1 MAKDFKSIIIEN
13 LTILKKKEI
22 INNEPYKVKAYE
34 KVISQLEEFPGP
46 IYSMKDIED
55 AGFSGIGK
63 KTKAKL
69 EEIFDTGKLVAAEKA
84 KTEEDGSINLYD
96 DLLEIFGVG
105 PVKAKE
111 LIDTYGVESI
121 QDLREKVEVNPDLLT
136 KASKIGLQH
145 YEDFRERIP
154 RNEMELHDTVIH
166 SFLPD
171 GIYAEITGSYRR
183 GLATS
188 GDIDVILTVPP
199 KKRSKR
205 VDSTSDNNVKD
216 RILFLEFLEELGKQ
230 GYITDILSLGPAKC
244 LAVCKIEDK
253 YRRIDFMLTPHEE
266 FYYALLYFTGS
277 KQFNVA
283 MRGYVLQMGWSLSEH
298 LPVREGAIGPAPP
311 IPTSERD
318 IFDFFGLKYVEPKD
332 RRSFEDVQKV

>member
-22 INNEPYKVKAYE
+22 ILNEPYKVKAYE
-34 KVISQLEEFPGP
+34 KVITQLEEFPGP

-69 EEIFDTGKLVAAEKA
+69 EEIFDTGKLIAAEKA
-84 KTEEDGSINLYD
+84 KASEDTSISLYD

-111 LIDTYGVESI
+111 LIEEYGVDSI
-121 QDLREKVEVNPDLLT
+121 EDLRQKVEVNPDLLT
-136 KASKIGLQH
+136 KASKIGLQY

-166 SFLPD
+166 SFLPN
-171 GIYAEITGSYRR
+171 GMYAEISGSYRR
-183 GLATS
+183 GLSTS

-199 KKRSKR
+199 KRKSKTN
-205 VDSTSDNNVKD
+205 DSNVKD

-244 LAVCKIEDK
+244 LAVCKIDDK
-253 YRRIDFMLTPHEE
+253 YRRIDFMLTPYEE

-298 LPVREGAIGPAPP
+298 LPVRESAIGPAPP